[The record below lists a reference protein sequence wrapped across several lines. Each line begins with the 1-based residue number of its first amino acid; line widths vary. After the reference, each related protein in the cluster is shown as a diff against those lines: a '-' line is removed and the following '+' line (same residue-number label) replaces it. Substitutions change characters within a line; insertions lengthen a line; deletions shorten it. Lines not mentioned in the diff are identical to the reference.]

1 MKKDEHRV
9 YESLCLHA
17 YLSLTDK
24 HRPLVLHS
32 HFSILNFTH
41 FIKKKKKKKAK
52 ETKMLCKL
60 LFCHGQYFN
69 TI

>member
-24 HRPLVLHS
+24 CRPLLLHS
-32 HFSILNFTH
+32 HFSSLKFTH
-41 FIKKKKKKKAK
+41 FIKKKKREKKKNA
-52 ETKMLCKL
+52 L
-60 LFCHGQYFN
+60 
-69 TI
+69 

>member
-24 HRPLVLHS
+24 CRPLLLHS
-32 HFSILNFTH
+32 HFSSLKFTH
-41 FIKKKKKKKAK
+41 FIKIKKREKKKKCFVNFFSVMANIS
-52 ETKMLCKL
+52 TPS
-60 LFCHGQYFN
+60 N
-69 TI
+69 